1 MLLITVVFSYFV
13 KEYFN
18 RTESLWN
25 EFRVFE
31 FEIRGH
37 KIVKRGRRSDITKKR
52 ICIPVCGM
60 SGSGGR

>member
-31 FEIRGH
+31 FEIRGY
-37 KIVKRGRRSDITKKR
+37 KIVKRGRSDISKKR